1 MLTEHNGLIFFNN
14 IIQIESL
21 PIIEFKTLYKYK
33 RGDATRDINRA
44 YQQSNT
50 RRILEALS
58 REPLYLRYANY
69 LYSFFFFLFI
79 FILSEFSPTLIE
91 KVHETLM
98 WLKKVGH
105 YPAILNKHLTF
116 LFGSPK
122 FMTY

>member
-1 MLTEHNGLIFFNN
+1 MPPETLIEHTNRVTQG
-14 IIQIESL
+14 ESL
-21 PIIEFKTLYKYK
+21 KLFHVNVFTFFMPIIFTL
-33 RGDATRDINRA
+33 
-44 YQQSNT
+44 
-50 RRILEALS
+50 
-58 REPLYLRYANY
+58 
-69 LYSFFFFLFI
+69 FFFSLFI